1 MENDPKQ
8 NLADSFEHR
17 PNEPATRNDLRTLAT
32 LVDRRFNKVDLQ
44 FQTMQTMFKE
54 EMFEFRESMRKEMS
68 DFRESMHRDMSDFRE
83 SMRKEMFEFRE
94 SMRKEMFEFRESMRK
109 DMSDF
114 KDMMRK
120 ETGDSKES
128 MRKDMYKFA
137 GFLTVTV
144 ISAIG
149 VFGAF
154 VR

>member
-1 MENDPKQ
+1 MHIYTSGSAMENDPKQ

-94 SMRKEMFEFRESMRK
+94 SMRK

-128 MRKDMYKFA
+128 MRKDMFKFA
-137 GFLTVTV
+137 GFLTVSV
-144 ISAIG
+144 LSAISI
-149 VFGAF
+149 FGTF

>member
-1 MENDPKQ
+1 MHIYTSGSAMENDPKQ

-17 PNEPATRNDLRTLAT
+17 PNEPATRKDVRALAT
-32 LVDRRFNKVDLQ
+32 LVDSRFAEVNLQFERIDMRFAKVDLQ
-44 FQTMQTMFKE
+44 FERIDTRFDKVDVQFQLMRTMFKE
-54 EMFEFRESMRKEMS
+54 ELLEFKESL
-68 DFRESMHRDMSDFRE
+68 
-83 SMRKEMFEFRE
+83 
-94 SMRKEMFEFRESMRK
+94 RK

-114 KDMMRK
+114 R
-120 ETGDSKES
+120 ES

>member
-1 MENDPKQ
+1 MENEPEE
-8 NLADSFEHR
+8 NLADSFEHW

-54 EMFEFRESMRKEMS
+54 EMFEFRESMRKEM
-68 DFRESMHRDMSDFRE
+68 
-83 SMRKEMFEFRE
+83 
-94 SMRKEMFEFRESMRK
+94 FEFRESMRK

-128 MRKDMYKFA
+128 MRKDMFKFA
-137 GFLTVTV
+137 GFLTVSV
-144 ISAIG
+144 LSAISI
-149 VFGAF
+149 FGTF

>member
-1 MENDPKQ
+1 MENEPNQ

-68 DFRESMHRDMSDFRE
+68 DFRESM
-83 SMRKEMFEFRE
+83 RKEMFEFRE

-128 MRKDMYKFA
+128 MRKDMYRFA

>member
-1 MENDPKQ
+1 MENDPKE
-8 NLADSFEHR
+8 NLADNFEQR

-54 EMFEFRESMRKEMS
+54 EMFEFRESMRKEMFEFRELMRKDMS
-68 DFRESMHRDMSDFRE
+68 EFRESMHRDMTD
-83 SMRKEMFEFRE
+83 
-94 SMRKEMFEFRESMRK
+94 FRESMRK

-114 KDMMRK
+114 KDVMRK
-120 ETGDSKES
+120 ETSDSKES

-137 GFLTVTV
+137 GFLTLSV
-144 ISAIG
+144 ISAMG
-149 VFGAF
+149 VFRAF

>member
-1 MENDPKQ
+1 MHIYTSGSAMENEPNQ
-8 NLADSFEHR
+8 NLADNFEQR

-54 EMFEFRESMRKEMS
+54 EMFEFRESMRKEM
-68 DFRESMHRDMSDFRE
+68 FEFRE

-94 SMRKEMFEFRESMRK
+94 SMRKEMFEFRELMRK

-128 MRKDMYKFA
+128 MRKDMFKFA

-149 VFGAF
+149 VFGTF

>member
-1 MENDPKQ
+1 MHIYTSGSAMENEPKE
-8 NLADSFEHR
+8 NLADNFEHR

-54 EMFEFRESMRKEMS
+54 EMFEFREAMRKE
-68 DFRESMHRDMSDFRE
+68 MSDFRE
-83 SMRKEMFEFRE
+83 SMRKEMFD
-94 SMRKEMFEFRESMRK
+94 FRESMRK

>member
-8 NLADSFEHR
+8 NLADNFEHR
-17 PNEPATRNDLRTLAT
+17 PNEPATRNDVRALAT
-32 LVDRRFNKVDLQ
+32 LFDSRFAEVNLQ

-54 EMFEFRESMRKEMS
+54 EMFEFRESMRKEMFEFREAMRKEMS
-68 DFRESMHRDMSDFRE
+68 DFRESMHRDMTD
-83 SMRKEMFEFRE
+83 
-94 SMRKEMFEFRESMRK
+94 FRESMRK

-128 MRKDMYKFA
+128 MRKDMFKFA
-137 GFLTVTV
+137 GFLTVSV
-144 ISAIG
+144 LSAISI
-149 VFGAF
+149 FGAF

>member
-17 PNEPATRNDLRTLAT
+17 PNEPATRNDVRALAT
-32 LVDRRFNKVDLQ
+32 LVDSRFAEVNLQFERIDTRFDKVDVQ
-44 FQTMQTMFKE
+44 FQLMRTMFKE
-54 EMFEFRESMRKEMS
+54 ELLEFKESL
-68 DFRESMHRDMSDFRE
+68 
-83 SMRKEMFEFRE
+83 
-94 SMRKEMFEFRESMRK
+94 RK

-114 KDMMRK
+114 R
-120 ETGDSKES
+120 ES

>member
-8 NLADSFEHR
+8 NLADNFEQR

-54 EMFEFRESMRKEMS
+54 EMFEFRESMRKEM
-68 DFRESMHRDMSDFRE
+68 
-83 SMRKEMFEFRE
+83 FEFRE
-94 SMRKEMFEFRESMRK
+94 LMRK

-114 KDMMRK
+114 KDVMRK
-120 ETGDSKES
+120 ETSDSKES

-137 GFLTVTV
+137 GFLTVSV
-144 ISAIG
+144 LSAISI
-149 VFGAF
+149 FGTF